1 MSPRFSPFEDCVR
14 RLYIFTSAQRV
25 QSLKEAELDSNKTI
39 SAEEGALRR
48 GQQAVSEAKEGIDL
62 RTKQVRGDIETLR
75 GYWRGAAATSFTQLM
90 QRWDAETVKLNNIL
104 VELENSLRGTEQ
116 DQAAT
121 EEEQKSAI
129 SGLTAMM
136 GGN

>member
-1 MSPRFSPFEDCVR
+1 MRHF
-14 RLYIFTSAQRV
+14 
-25 QSLKEAELDSNKTI
+25 KEAELAPSKTI

-48 GQQAVSEAKEGIDL
+48 GQKAVSEAKEGIDI
-62 RTKQVRGDIETLR
+62 RTRQVRSDIETLR
-75 GYWRGAAATSFTQLM
+75 GYWRGSAATAFTGLM
-90 QRWDAETVKLNNIL
+90 TRWDAETAKLNNVL
-104 VELENSLRGTEQ
+104 LELEASLRGTEQ

-129 SGLTAMM
+129 AGLASMM